1 MELNDYW
8 RLFKR
13 RWLLVLVP
21 AVVVLIAGVATYNP
35 PPPVYNVGVRLLVSQ
50 PPAPVALESDEDA
63 YYTWLESEYIVNALT
78 DWVNG
83 NRFGAA
89 VSAELAEE
97 GMEIP
102 PGAIQGG
109 LVADN
114 ARSMLTL
121 SLTHGDPVAL
131 EAMMAAAIT
140 VLQEQ
145 NEDALPQLGSQPAQ
159 ITALDTPVVNQIP
172 SGFRSQLD
180 LPLRL
185 LIAVLAGVGLA
196 FLVDYLDPTVRE
208 REEVEA
214 LGLPLLGEI
223 PKKK

>member
-1 MELNDYW
+1 MEIRDYW
-8 RLFKR
+8 RLLRR
-13 RWLLVLVP
+13 RWLLVLIP
-21 AVVVLIAGVATYNP
+21 AVVVLLVGFATYNP
-35 PPPVYNVGVRLLVSQ
+35 PPPVYNVGVRFLVSQ
-50 PPAPVALESDEDA
+50 PPAPAARESDEDA

-83 NRFGAA
+83 NRFGAT

-97 GMEIP
+97 GIVIP
-102 PGAIQGG
+102 PGAVQGA

-121 SLTHGDPVAL
+121 SLTYGDPAAL
-131 EAMMAAAIT
+131 EAMMGAAIV

-145 NEDALPQLGSQPAQ
+145 NAAALPQLGNEAAQ
-159 ITALDTPVVNQIP
+159 LTLLDTPVVNQIP
-172 SGFRSQLD
+172 TGFRSQLD

-185 LIAVLAGVGLA
+185 LIALAAGVGLA
-196 FLVDYLDPTVRE
+196 FLVDYLDPTVRA

-214 LGLPLLGEI
+214 MGLPLLGEI
-223 PKKK
+223 PKK

>member
-1 MELNDYW
+1 MELLAYW
-8 RLFKR
+8 KVLRR
-13 RWLLVLVP
+13 RWLLALIP
-21 AVVVLIAGVATYNP
+21 AVVVLIVGIATYNP

-89 VSAELAEE
+89 VSAQLVEQ
-97 GMEIP
+97 GIEIP
-102 PGAIQGG
+102 PGAIQAG

-114 ARSMLTL
+114 TRSMLTL
-121 SLTHGDPVAL
+121 SLTYGDPAAL
-131 EAMMAAAIT
+131 EAMIAAAVT

-145 NEDALPQLGSQPAQ
+145 NAEALPQLGEQPAQ
-159 ITALDTPVVNQIP
+159 LTLLDTPVVNQIP
-172 SGFRSQLD
+172 AGFRSQLD

-185 LIAVLAGVGLA
+185 LLALVAGVGLA
-196 FLVDYLDPTVRE
+196 FLLDYLDPTVRE
-208 REEVEA
+208 RQEVEA
-214 LGLPLLGEI
+214 LGLLLLGEI
-223 PKKK
+223 PKK

>member
-1 MELNDYW
+1 MELRDYW
-8 RLFKR
+8 RVLRR
-13 RWLLVLVP
+13 RWLLVLIP
-21 AVVVLIAGVATYNP
+21 AAIVLLVGVATYNP
-35 PPPVYNVGVRLLVSQ
+35 PPAVYNVGVRFLVSQ
-50 PPAPVALESDEDA
+50 PPAPLARESDEDA

-97 GMEIP
+97 GIIIP
-102 PGAIQGG
+102 AGAIQGA

-114 ARSMLTL
+114 ARSMLTV
-121 SLTHGDPVAL
+121 SLTYGDSAAL
-131 EAMMAAAIT
+131 EAMVAAVIG

-145 NEDALPQLGSQPAQ
+145 NVAALPQLGNEPAQ
-159 ITALDTPVVNQIP
+159 LTLLDSPVINQIP
-172 SGFRSQLD
+172 AGFRSQLD

-185 LIAVLAGVGLA
+185 LIALAAGVGLA
-196 FLVDYLDPTVRE
+196 FLVDYLDPTVRL

-214 LGLPLLGEI
+214 LGIPLLGEI
-223 PKKK
+223 PKK

>member
-13 RWLLVLVP
+13 RWLLVLIP

-50 PPAPVALESDEDA
+50 PPAPAALESDEDA

-89 VSAELAEE
+89 VSAELAEA
-97 GMEIP
+97 GVEIP

-131 EAMMAAAIT
+131 EAMIAAAIT

-145 NEDALPQLGSQPAQ
+145 NEEALPQLGNRPAQ
-159 ITALDTPVVNQIP
+159 ITVLDTPVVNQIP

-185 LIAVLAGVGLA
+185 LIAVIAGVGLA
-196 FLVDYLDPTVRE
+196 FVVDYLDPTVRE

>member
-1 MELNDYW
+1 MELRDYW
-8 RLFKR
+8 RVLRR
-13 RWLLVLVP
+13 RWLLVLIP
-21 AVVVLIAGVATYNP
+21 AAVVLLVGIATYNP
-35 PPPVYNVGVRLLVSQ
+35 PPAVYNVGVRFLVSQ
-50 PPAPVALESDEDA
+50 PPAPLARESDEDA

-97 GMEIP
+97 GIIIP
-102 PGAIQGG
+102 AGAIQGA

-114 ARSMLTL
+114 ARSMLTV
-121 SLTHGDPVAL
+121 SLTYGDSAAL
-131 EAMMAAAIT
+131 EAMVAAVIG

-145 NEDALPQLGSQPAQ
+145 NVAALPQLGNEPAQ
-159 ITALDTPVVNQIP
+159 LTLLDTPVVNQIP
-172 SGFRSQLD
+172 AGFRSQLD

-185 LIAVLAGVGLA
+185 LIALAAGVGLA
-196 FLVDYLDPTVRE
+196 FLVDYLDPTVRL

-223 PKKK
+223 PKK